1 MKYTLEQSAEL
12 IPTLGTQLTIIAT
25 VKASSAP
32 SDISVSILYSSLF
45 VVFTRAPLNIEE
57 MNTCFLPILCW
68 SKFHVNIFA
77 ATFLFP
83 I

>member
-32 SDISVSILYSSLF
+32 SDISVSSALCLLVVHYNLLVVHYSLL
-45 VVFTRAPLNIEE
+45 VVHYI
-57 MNTCFLPILCW
+57 C
-68 SKFHVNIFA
+68 
-77 ATFLFP
+77 
-83 I
+83 

>member
-32 SDISVSILYSSLF
+32 SDISVSSVSLLVVYYS
-45 VVFTRAPLNIEE
+45 VFT
-57 MNTCFLPILCW
+57 
-68 SKFHVNIFA
+68 
-77 ATFLFP
+77 
-83 I
+83 